1 VQIFNKSKTHG
12 MAHAFVHKALPYNP
26 STTIATIP
34 PDGNI
39 PATGSSGTV
48 PRGDSYYVSFG
59 STFGPNIG
67 QLIAA
72 TGGVSDNSTV
82 TLTEND
88 GISVS

>member
-1 VQIFNKSKTHG
+1 MEVFNKSKTHG
-12 MAHAFVHKALPYNP
+12 MAQAFVHKALPYNQ

-39 PATGSSGTV
+39 PASGSSGTV
-48 PRGDSYYVSFG
+48 PRGVYYVFFG

-72 TGGVSDNSTV
+72 TGGASDTSTV

-88 GISVS
+88 GILVS